1 MRNVHLVEFTMIPGN
16 LYSATLGYL
25 QAAAQAQPDLAAALA
40 FHRHVSAQS
49 AGTLDAECDRVMAV
63 MDDPLV
69 VAFTIFFWNRPA
81 SLELARRVKERW
93 PACQIVIGG
102 NDVTNQQDAVFTEA
116 PWVDVLVHGE
126 GELRFPELLRRLLN
140 AQPGDDPAMTFAGI
154 DGISYRDASGEL
166 TTASSSGRIADLS
179 LVPSPLLSP
188 VYSDA
193 ELAAT
198 QVFVYETNRGCPYS
212 CAFCYWG
219 GATNSKVR
227 QFPLER
233 IEAELDRIIRLA
245 QPGARIFIAD
255 ANFGIIARDAEI
267 AQMIIDTC
275 RRYGKRVVVLTNWAK
290 NTSDRVVQIAHMLY
304 SNDLTGAITLSAQS
318 FDPEVLQIANR
329 SNIRV
334 ETYRKMQQRFRELS
348 VPTYTDLIWGLPGES
363 LTKYRESIE
372 EIIQAG
378 GSPVIY
384 PLLLLNNT
392 EYTKEK
398 FRADYSIEARHLPCN
413 PGVDEL
419 AADCVV
425 AHSAMSYEDWIEGL
439 MLRLSLCV
447 FYKSLL
453 RCTLRLISRHTG
465 TRVVDLCY
473 RLTRFL
479 DTECSD
485 AGIIALARNHAQSW
499 RNPEDYNRRLVLN
512 ETGPMVM
519 GEELHFQAILARM
532 VRDPARLRELLTEA
546 VDFLRAGLGS
556 GSSPSPSLYPSPFPF
571 PAQRELDGVMGLDLA
586 GAALFRGG
594 LLGKVEENEFR
605 ISAEALAMLHAF
617 GDVPAEL
624 AEEGVYSIPVKRT
637 RYPFTAYSIA
647 VWHGSGRPLHDQ
659 TLSTPQHRNILEP
672 A

>member
-1 MRNVHLVEFTMIPGN
+1 VPLRNVHLVEFTMIPGN

-25 QAAAQAQPDLAAALA
+25 QAAAQAQPDLAAALT
-40 FHRHVSAQS
+40 FRRHVRSQS
-49 AGTLDAECDRVMAV
+49 AHSYARECERMLDS

-93 PACQIVIGG
+93 PACHVVIGG
-102 NDVTNQQDAVFTEA
+102 NDVTNQQDAVFAEA

-126 GELRFPELLRRLLN
+126 GELRFPELLRRFLRDEPV
-140 AQPGDDPAMTFAGI
+140 ADVR
-154 DGISYRDASGEL
+154 GISYRAPGGDVV
-166 TTASSSGRIADLS
+166 TTPPAERIADLS

-193 ELAAT
+193 ELAST
-198 QVFVYETNRGCPYS
+198 HVFVYETNRGCPYS

-219 GATNSKVR
+219 GYTNSKVR

-233 IEAELDRIIRLA
+233 IEAELDRIIRVAKPFA
-245 QPGARIFIAD
+245 QIFIAD

-267 AQMIIDTC
+267 AQLVIDIC
-275 RRYGKRVVVLTNWAK
+275 RKYDKRVVILTNWAK
-290 NTSDRVVQIAHMLY
+290 NTSDRVVKIAHMLY
-304 SNDLTGAITLSAQS
+304 RNGLCGAITLSAQS

-348 VPTYTDLIWGLPGES
+348 VATYTDLIWGLPGES
-363 LTKYRESIE
+363 LAKYRDSIE

-378 GSPVIY
+378 GSPVVY

-392 EYTKEK
+392 EYAREK
-398 FRADYSIEARHLPCN
+398 FRSDYSIEARHLPCN

-425 AHSAMSYEDWIEGL
+425 AHSAMSYDDWIEGL

-447 FYKSLL
+447 FYKSVLH
-453 RCTLRLISRHTG
+453 CTLRLISERTG
-465 TRVVDLCY
+465 TRVVDLCQ
-473 RLTRFL
+473 RLVRFL

-485 AGIIALARNHAQSW
+485 PGIVALARNHAASW
-499 RNPEDYNRRLVLN
+499 RNPADYDRRIVLD
-512 ETGPMVM
+512 ETGMGVM
-519 GEELHFQAILARM
+519 GEELHFQAIVARM
-532 VRDPARLRELLTEA
+532 VRVPGKLRALLAEA
-546 VDFLRAGLGS
+546 VAFLRAGLGD
-556 GSSPSPSLYPSPFPF
+556 F
-571 PAQRELDGVMGLDLA
+571 PAPGELDGVMSLDLA
-586 GAALFRGG
+586 GAAAFRAG
-594 LLGKVEENEFR
+594 LLHEAEENEFR
-605 ISAEALAMLHAF
+605 ISAPALAVLRAF

-624 AEEGVYSIPVKRT
+624 GPEGVLSVALERT
-637 RYPFTAYSIA
+637 RYPYSAYAIS
-647 VWHGSGRPLHDQ
+647 VWHGSGRPLHDL
-659 TLSTPQHRNILEP
+659 TLSALSPQNQNILEP